1 VYACQTSHLCVCLQ
15 LTYLPGLLHSQVHLH
30 EQFGNVFVDSCGGA
44 VEAWVSPAA
53 PVTLQVAAGGGIAL
67 DPGLRVRGSRAGGRG
82 KGSRKAVGMR
92 AKGQLWPAVDQ
103 RWHCVTAVASCC

>member
-1 VYACQTSHLCVCLQ
+1 MRVLHQRWLAISLCS
-15 LTYLPGLLHSQVHLH
+15 LPLLQVHLH

-67 DPGLRVRGSRAGGRG
+67 DPALRVRGRGGGKQLTCQLVHAAVPAAGSMQQGIRTR
-82 KGSRKAVGMR
+82 STTR
-92 AKGQLWPAVDQ
+92 LL
-103 RWHCVTAVASCC
+103 